1 MSKFECTV
9 IDYSTAGN
17 VLANNQ
23 LNRYFINE
31 GFRKNS
37 VLMKYIEKTREGSV
51 VFTCGSGRYNLLL
64 VGGVHGNEL
73 PSQAALVHLMEA
85 LINDEIKIKCKLNVI
100 PFLIPYTTM
109 NNSRNYNDKDMN
121 RNAHLDGI
129 TKKIVDFAQNNSVT
143 ALCDCHSTDPD
154 NKPGLS
160 SVFCSARPLLDS
172 VKIANHICFNT
183 ASRIL
188 PVTDAGSIL
197 HGAVEDE
204 SNIRGIPAVTCETVE
219 KSGQI
224 SSESVKFSY
233 SQIMSFLDYF
243 GVIG

>member
-1 MSKFECTV
+1 MSRFECTI
-9 IDYSTAGN
+9 IDSSTAGN

-37 VLMKYIEKTREGSV
+37 ILMRYIEKTREGSII
-51 VFTCGSGRYNLLL
+51 FTTGSGRYNLLL

-73 PSQAALVHLMEA
+73 PSQAALVHLMEC
-85 LINDEIKIKCKLNVI
+85 LINDEIKIKCKLNII

-109 NNSRNYNDKDMN
+109 NNYRNYNDKDMN
-121 RNAHLDGI
+121 RNAHLAGI
-129 TKKIVDFAQNNSVT
+129 TREIVDYAQNNSVT
-143 ALCDCHSTDPD
+143 ALCDCHSTDPN
-154 NKPGLS
+154 NKPGFA
-160 SVFCSARPLLDS
+160 SVFCSARPLFDS
-172 VKIANHICFNT
+172 IKIAKHICFNT
-183 ASRIL
+183 SSRIL
-188 PVTDAGSIL
+188 PITDAGSIL

-204 SNIRGIPAVTCETVE
+204 SNLRGIPAVTCETVE

-224 SSESVKFSY
+224 SSGSVSFSY

-243 GVIG
+243 GVI